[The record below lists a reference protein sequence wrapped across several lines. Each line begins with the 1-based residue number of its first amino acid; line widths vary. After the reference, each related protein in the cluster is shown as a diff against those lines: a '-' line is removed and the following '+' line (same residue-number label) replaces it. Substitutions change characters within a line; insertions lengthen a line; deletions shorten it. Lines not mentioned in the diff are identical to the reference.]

1 MIVDHIRN
9 HPDKSLGV
17 ISLNSTHQR
26 AIEDTLYD
34 LRRDRPD
41 IDALFLGSSSFGT
54 TDENLFIKNL
64 ENVQG
69 DERDF
74 IFLSLGY
81 GFNNVGKFN
90 KNFGPINKQHG
101 ERRLNVAITRARES
115 LTFVASVRSADMDL
129 SGTKSEGAHL
139 LKSYLSYAE
148 RGVDTLD
155 LAMQEIAGEAD
166 SPFEEEVAAALIR
179 CGLQPVSQVGCGG
192 FRIDL
197 ALKHPDRP
205 GHFCLAIECDGAT
218 YHSSHTARDRDR
230 IRQTVLENLGW
241 TIIRVW
247 STDWVRN
254 PDRQVERIMAAYEK
268 SLLSPLN
275 PEPESQDDVEEDL
288 EPTFIQKED
297 DQQRRAKL
305 SFDSIDEVPNDTID
319 SAAIYVLTQAGA
331 MAVDDL
337 IRQTSRELGFRRTG
351 QKIRARIE
359 SRLNADLER
368 GRLKR
373 TGHKI
378 AIVN

>member
-1 MIVDHIRN
+1 MIVDHIRK

-17 ISLNSTHQR
+17 IALNSTHQR

-41 IDALFLGSSSFGT
+41 IDALFHGSSSFGT
-54 TDENLFIKNL
+54 TDEHLFIKNL

-148 RGVDTLD
+148 KGVDTLD

-179 CGLQPVSQVGCGG
+179 FGLQPVSQVGCGG

-205 GHFCLAIECDGAT
+205 GQFCLAIECDGAT

-230 IRQTVLENLGW
+230 IRQTILENLGW

-254 PDRQVERIMAAYEK
+254 PDRQIERILESYEK
-268 SLLSPLN
+268 SLLSPINAELDT
-275 PEPESQDDVEEDL
+275 QDDVEEDL

-297 DQQRRAKL
+297 DQQRREKL
-305 SFDSIDEVPNDTID
+305 SFDSIDEVPDDTIHL
-319 SAAIYVLTQAGA
+319 AATYVLTQAGA
-331 MAVDDL
+331 MTVDDL
-337 IRQTSRELGFRRTG
+337 VRQTSRELGFRRTG
-351 QKIRARIE
+351 QKIRSRIE
-359 SRLNADLER
+359 SCLNADLEN
-368 GRLKR
+368 GSLKR

-378 AIVN
+378 AVSN